1 MGDLVTLAAVDILKG
16 KIFGHVLVIRK
27 DMVHITPH
35 QVEALT
41 EHFLSVFILLAKDRY
56 GPLMGLMGAKVCKAR
71 AKVMGEHVSRA
82 KFEEFFQAF
91 KEQKVRGGDELTF
104 PLNNY
109 LV

>member
-71 AKVMGEHVSRA
+71 AKVMGDASR
-82 KFEEFFQAF
+82 EPI
-91 KEQKVRGGDELTF
+91 RGVFSGLQGAEGQGR
-104 PLNNY
+104 
-109 LV
+109 